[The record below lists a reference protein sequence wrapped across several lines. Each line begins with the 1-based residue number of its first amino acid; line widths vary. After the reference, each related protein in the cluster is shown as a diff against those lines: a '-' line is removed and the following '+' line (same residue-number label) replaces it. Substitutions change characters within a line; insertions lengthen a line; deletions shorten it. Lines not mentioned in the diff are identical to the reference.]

1 MISLW
6 LSKKLFLHGIEKNI
20 ICRHPKGLQ
29 QSSRPHVDGILVSR
43 DWLIKTQICSLK
55 LSISMKNADFTWLWL
70 MDQQQTSCFSYIW
83 RGWENPI
90 YVLSNLTWRAPKMQD
105 EIMNVN
111 LRTICVSKK
120 RSSGIETSCQVGHK
134 HDICLG
140 FLFGETQDNSN

>member
-1 MISLW
+1 
-6 LSKKLFLHGIEKNI
+6 
-20 ICRHPKGLQ
+20 
-29 QSSRPHVDGILVSR
+29 
-43 DWLIKTQICSLK
+43 
-55 LSISMKNADFTWLWL
+55 
-70 MDQQQTSCFSYIW
+70 MDQQQTGLLDIYIYTYIYNW

-90 YVLSNLTWRAPKMQD
+90 KRAPKMQD

-140 FLFGETQDNSN
+140 FLFGETQENSN